1 MFEDMRSFV
10 IILFALLCGLSG
22 MFFSRKA
29 EKNQKKFFLIISI
42 ILAVLCIVGI
52 IAAVISMV
60 IAKKG

>member
-10 IILFALLCGLSG
+10 IILLALLCGLSG
-22 MFFSRKA
+22 MFFSKKA
-29 EKNQKKFFLIISI
+29 EKNGKKSFLIVAA
-42 ILAVLCIVGI
+42 ILAILCVIGI